1 MKKLVMTFAIAATM
15 ASCGDH
21 TPEKSE
27 TLKQAEQVH
36 EQVVQLSEDVATM
49 IHSKTDMVGEKM
61 QEYAAAGDSISASKL
76 EMLNGKLEA
85 LHTKFH
91 DVENGIVE
99 IPGHEHTHAD
109 GEACDHDHD
118 HAQEALMEGLSDEQ
132 HLEIQSEQKRLL
144 EELKSEIESISLE
157 NTISE

>member
-1 MKKLVMTFAIAATM
+1 MTFAIAATM

-21 TPEKSE
+21 NHEKSE

-36 EQVVQLSEDVATM
+36 EQVIQLSGDVANM
-49 IHSKTDMVGEKM
+49 IHSKTDMVGEKI
-61 QEYAAAGDSISASKL
+61 QEYAAAGDSITASKL
-76 EMLNGKLEA
+76 EMLNGKLES

-91 DVENGIVE
+91 EVENGIVE

-109 GEACDHDHD
+109 GEECDHDHD
-118 HAQEALMEGLSDEQ
+118 HAKEALMEGLSDEQ

-144 EELKSEIESISLE
+144 EELKTEIESISVE

>member
-1 MKKLVMTFAIAATM
+1 MKKLVMTFAIAAAM

-21 TPEKSE
+21 THEKSE

-36 EQVVQLSEDVATM
+36 EQVVQLSEDVASM
-49 IHSKTDMVGEKM
+49 IHSKTDKVGEKM
-61 QEYAAAGDSISASKL
+61 QEYAAAGDSITASKL

-91 DVENGIVE
+91 EVENGIVE

-109 GEACDHDHD
+109 GEACDHD